1 MMSRSMCEDGSET
14 SLKREWRSIGCGV
27 WYREEFAFVP
37 FEKYRQEEVLEE
49 EWKFRSYGVT

>member
-1 MMSRSMCEDGSET
+1 MCEDGSET